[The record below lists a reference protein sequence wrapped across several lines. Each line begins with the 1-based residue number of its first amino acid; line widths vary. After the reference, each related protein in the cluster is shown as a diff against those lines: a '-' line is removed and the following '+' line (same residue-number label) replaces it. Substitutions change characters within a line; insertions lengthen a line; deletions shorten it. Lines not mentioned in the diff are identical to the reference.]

1 MTLLHAPLSCDLS
14 DEYRG
19 SFAVMGNFD
28 GVHRGHQALIAEA
41 KKTADSLGQRL
52 SAIVFEPHPRR
63 FFRPDEPPF
72 LLTPLEA
79 KAELLQRLGVETIFA
94 LPFGEELRTQTPE
107 TFVRKILHQV
117 LGVTGVATGKDFQ
130 FGAGRSGSSE
140 TLAKIAEPLGISYQA
155 IAPIGDTEEKFSSS
169 QARQALR
176 EGDVARATEVLGYPW
191 FVDGE
196 VGEGRRLARSLG
208 FPTANVTLGDVL
220 RPLYGVYAV
229 RAEVEG
235 QSYGGVANI
244 GVRPTVDGKEERL
257 EVHLFDFDG
266 DLYGKTI
273 RTSFVSFIREERPM
287 DGLDALK
294 AQIAKDSDEARR
306 MLLS

>member
-1 MTLLHAPLSCDLS
+1 VTLIHAPLSCDVT
-14 DEYRG
+14 DEHRG

-28 GVHRGHQALIAEA
+28 GVHRGHQTLIAEA
-41 KKTADSLGQRL
+41 KTIADREGKRL
-52 SAIVFEPHPRR
+52 SAVVFEPHPRR
-63 FFRPDEPPF
+63 FFKPDEAPF
-72 LLTPLEA
+72 LLTPLNA
-79 KAELLQRLGVETIFA
+79 KAALLERFGVETVFA
-94 LPFGEELRTQTPE
+94 LPFGPDLREQSPE

-117 LGVTGVATGKDFQ
+117 LGLSGVATGQDFQ

-140 TLAKIAEPLGISYQA
+140 TLAKTAEGFGMAYHA
-155 IAPIGDTEEKFSSS
+155 IAPIGDSDEKFSSS

-176 EGDVARATEVLGYPW
+176 AGDVARANEVLGYPW
-191 FVDGE
+191 FVDGQI
-196 VGEGRRLARSLG
+196 GEGRRLARTLG

-229 RAEVEG
+229 QVEVEG
-235 QSYGGVANI
+235 QTYGGVANI

-266 DLYGKTI
+266 DLYGKAM
-273 RTSFVSFIREERPM
+273 RTSFIGFIREERAM

-294 AQIAKDSDEARR
+294 AQIAKDSDEARK
-306 MLLS
+306 LLRA

>member
-1 MTLLHAPLSCDLS
+1 MTLIHAPLSCDVT
-14 DEYRG
+14 DEHRG

-28 GVHRGHQALIAEA
+28 GVHRGHQTLIAEA
-41 KKTADSLGQRL
+41 KTIADREGKRL
-52 SAIVFEPHPRR
+52 SAVVFEPHPRR
-63 FFRPDEPPF
+63 FFKPDEAPF
-72 LLTPLEA
+72 LLTPLNA
-79 KAELLQRLGVETIFA
+79 KAALLERFGVETVFA
-94 LPFGEELRTQTPE
+94 LPFGPDLREQSPE

-117 LGVTGVATGKDFQ
+117 LGLSGVATGQDFQ

-140 TLAKIAEPLGISYQA
+140 TLAKTAEGFGMAYHA
-155 IAPIGDTEEKFSSS
+155 IAPIGDSDEKFSSS

-176 EGDVARATEVLGYPW
+176 AGDVARANEVLGYPW
-191 FVDGE
+191 FVDGQI
-196 VGEGRRLARSLG
+196 GEGRRLARTLG

-229 RAEVEG
+229 QVDVEG
-235 QSYGGVANI
+235 QAYGGVANI

-266 DLYGKTI
+266 DLYGKAM
-273 RTSFVSFIREERPM
+273 RTSFIGFIREERAM

-294 AQIAKDSDEARR
+294 AQIAKDSEEARK
-306 MLLS
+306 LLRA